1 MTDHLYIID
10 THALIWYLTDDKRL
24 GKSASR
30 ILDDS
35 ETRLLIPSIVLAE
48 ALFIL
53 ERKPGLYSLSEAT
66 LLQEIE
72 QDPRMEVVA
81 LDRDVLIKT
90 LECKT
95 IFEMHDRQIVATAL
109 LVLDAG
115 FDIAILTQDG
125 NITDSAVIP
134 VIW

>member
-48 ALFIL
+48 AIFIL